1 MAWIGCKTVG
11 AGGAWVG
18 SAVTPGIARWEA
30 SGESA
35 AVFASRSGTSTS
47 TLYRWQRELR
57 KATGLEK
64 AESAL
69 AKIVEVRPTRVST
82 ADDRFEVRLLDGRS
96 VVVPPSFD
104 ADALTGLLHV
114 LEAAR

>member
-1 MAWIGCKTVG
+1 MRRKPKT
-11 AGGAWVG
+11 W
-18 SAVTPGIARWEA
+18 SRLIARWEA

-35 AVFASRSGTSTS
+35 AVFASQAGTSAS

-57 KATGLEK
+57 KATGSER

-69 AKIVEVRPTRVST
+69 AKIVEVRSTRVST
-82 ADDRFEVRLLDGRS
+82 ADDRFEVRLPDGRS

-114 LEAAR
+114 LEAGR

>member
-1 MAWIGCKTVG
+1 M
-11 AGGAWVG
+11 
-18 SAVTPGIARWEA
+18 IARWEA

-35 AVFASRSGTSTS
+35 AVFASRAGTSAS

-57 KATGLEK
+57 KAPGSER

-69 AKIVEVRPTRVST
+69 AKIVEVRSARVST
-82 ADDRFEVRLLDGRS
+82 ADDRFEVRLPDGRS

-104 ADALTGLLHV
+104 GDALAGLLRV
-114 LEAAR
+114 MEAVR